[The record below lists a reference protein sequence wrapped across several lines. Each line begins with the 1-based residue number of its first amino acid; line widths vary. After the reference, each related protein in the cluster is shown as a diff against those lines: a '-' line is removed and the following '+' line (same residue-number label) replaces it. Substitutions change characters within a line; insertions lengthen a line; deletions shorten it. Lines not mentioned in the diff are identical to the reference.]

1 MAKHNYPKTRKPRN
15 TEYSMTYKIL
25 NRIGKDKLFEIWKD
39 NGHRR
44 TAFIVSDM
52 LRDYVS
58 PMVIQHIAQKK
69 FFWKRIVTDKSL
81 PMYRGILSGKVDP
94 SRYKTIIF
102 A

>member
-15 TEYSMTYKIL
+15 TEYSMTHKIL
-25 NRIGKDKLFEIWKD
+25 KNIPEEQLFEIWKV
-39 NGHRR
+39 NGHRK
-44 TAFIVSDM
+44 TAVIVSDM

-58 PMVIQHIAQKK
+58 PMVIQYIAQKK
-69 FFWKRIVTDKSL
+69 FWKRIVTDKSL